1 MSFVFFESRI
11 INKDAIIAVYVQY
24 RAFEEDYAPVCE
36 LSGSKSPL
44 YLSSPTND
52 VNECKKII
60 EDFYN
65 ALRRPDYE

>member
-1 MSFVFFESRI
+1 MSFVFFDSRI

-24 RAFEEDYAPVCE
+24 NAFSEEFTPVCE
-36 LSGSKSPL
+36 LSGSKTPL
-44 YLSSPTND
+44 NLSSPTSD
-52 VNECKKII
+52 VDECKKVI